1 MRQDKTRYRD
11 CHTQKSLHVP
21 QRTISLRT
29 ILDRASAGLP
39 INAKVSQHIPLPDD
53 GENLDDF
60 ATGTEEYIDLVD
72 VQNLDERIKAEKA
85 KQAAKQAE
93 AKKKAEEEA
102 LQKAIEDEISR
113 RAAASQE

>member
-11 CHTQKSLHVP
+11 CHSQKSLHVP
-21 QRTISLRT
+21 HRTTSLRT

-39 INAKVSQHIPLPDD
+39 INAKVSQHVPLPDD
-53 GENLDDF
+53 GADLEDF
-60 ATGTEEYIDLVD
+60 ETGTEEYIDLVD

-85 KQAAKQAE
+85 KQVAKQAE
-93 AKKKAEEEA
+93 AKKKAEEDA
-102 LQKAIEDEISR
+102 LQKAIEDEIAR

>member
-1 MRQDKTRYRD
+1 MEQKRTKYRD

-21 QRTISLRT
+21 QRTTSLRT

-39 INAKVSQHIPLPDD
+39 INAKISQHVPLPDD

-60 ATGTEEYIDLVD
+60 ETGTEEYIDLVD
-72 VQNLDERIKAEKA
+72 VQELDERIKAEEA
-85 KQAAKQAE
+85 KKKAKQAE

-102 LQKAIEDEISR
+102 LQKAIEEEIAR